1 MRRRPPGSTR
11 TFTLYPYTT
20 LIRYIIDYKVNHVS
34 GKLAYENKEFLASTD
49 ERFRPVSAYN
59 GPDGALY
66 LVDMYRGII
75 QHVTYL
81 TDYLK
86 NEIRMRELSDPLNL
100 GRIYKIVPT
109 DAASGASGQIG
120 RAPCR

>member
-49 ERFRPVSAYN
+49 DRFRPVSAYN

-81 TDYLK
+81 RS
-86 NEIRMRELSDPLNL
+86 EERR
-100 GRIYKIVPT
+100 V
-109 DAASGASGQIG
+109 GQECVSS
-120 RAPCR
+120 CRSRWSPYH